1 MAPPSKHRT
10 REPVLGE
17 PPEVRFLARAD
28 DYEIALLV
36 PRSSTPWQPMELL
49 VRLWFPGKQ
58 VEVVLT
64 LAELAAFSTGLQ
76 RLEDYLQEERRPRPH
91 QR

>member
-1 MAPPSKHRT
+1 VP
-10 REPVLGE
+10 
-17 PPEVRFLARAD
+17 
-28 DYEIALLV
+28 
-36 PRSSTPWQPMELL
+36 PRSSMPWLPTDPL

-76 RLEDYLQEERRPRPH
+76 RLEDYLLEERRRRPH